1 MCSPNIADL
10 PKHWLKG
17 QRKVQ
22 KRIVGVQTENEGWA
36 DRRTRASIN
45 LSLLAAEEDLRILL

>member
-1 MCSPNIADL
+1 VPNIADL

-22 KRIVGVQTENEGWA
+22 KRIDGVQTENEGWT

-45 LSLLAAEEDLRILL
+45 LSLLAAEEELRILL